1 MEIIDIEKAI
11 ISCIKKNLDS
21 SEEDVPE
28 ITSRTEVFNAI
39 PNFDSLRALE
49 VLVDLE
55 EIVHKDLTIE
65 SVFVKQP
72 PGTDRVCDIAVEI
85 KKLVDKS

>member
-85 KKLVDKS
+85 KKLVDKL